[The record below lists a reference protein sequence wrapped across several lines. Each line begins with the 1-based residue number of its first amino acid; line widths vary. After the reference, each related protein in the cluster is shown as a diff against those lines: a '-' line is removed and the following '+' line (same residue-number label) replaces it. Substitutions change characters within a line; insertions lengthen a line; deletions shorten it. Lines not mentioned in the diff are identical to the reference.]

1 MKILA
6 IETATFICGAAF
18 ISEGDCIS
26 LVEENCPRT
35 SAEELPRMVKKVKQL
50 SGFNWDELDGI
61 AVSIGP
67 GSFTG
72 LRIGLSFT
80 KGLAYSHDLPILPV
94 PTLTGIATGISS
106 KTESYRIALFSHRNL
121 YYTQLFHHNGT
132 FPKGVDIPV
141 LWDWDTL
148 KSRIDIEK
156 NDVFICG
163 GEHITSK
170 SENVL
175 FFPAIP
181 SAKKIGLL
189 AHERWNKFIRN
200 NPYNLVPDYIAPFK
214 ITKRKDAVS

>member
-80 KGLAYSHDLPILPV
+80 KGLAYSHDLPVLSV

-106 KTESYRIALFSHRNL
+106 RPCISIQFSGCLPR
-121 YYTQLFHHNGT
+121 YFG
-132 FPKGVDIPV
+132 K
-141 LWDWDTL
+141 
-148 KSRIDIEK
+148 
-156 NDVFICG
+156 
-163 GEHITSK
+163 
-170 SENVL
+170 
-175 FFPAIP
+175 PA
-181 SAKKIGLL
+181 
-189 AHERWNKFIRN
+189 
-200 NPYNLVPDYIAPFK
+200 
-214 ITKRKDAVS
+214 